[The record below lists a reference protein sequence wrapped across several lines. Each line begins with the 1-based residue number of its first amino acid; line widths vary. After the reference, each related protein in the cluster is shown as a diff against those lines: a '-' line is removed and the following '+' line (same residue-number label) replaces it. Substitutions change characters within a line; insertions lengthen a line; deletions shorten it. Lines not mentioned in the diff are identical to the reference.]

1 VITVGALDTQGTAER
16 SDDRVAS
23 FSSRGP
29 TLYDLVLK
37 PDVVAPGAR
46 IVSARAVGS
55 TLAVR
60 YPERHVGGAGPD
72 GYLQLSG
79 TSMAAGVVSGSVAL
93 LLEGEPRLTPRRAK
107 LVLRATSEF
116 LPGEGLVGGG
126 AGSVNLL
133 RAARS
138 GAAERDSLSRSV
150 EAGLPGYRKLSLAQE
165 QTSLSD
171 QDVLATVL
179 SDYFRGRSR
188 TTGRSR
194 LSNDRM
200 SWDSD
205 VDTIIW
211 GSTADTIIWGSTAD
225 TIVWGSA
232 ADTIVWGSAADTI
245 VWGSA
250 ADTIVWV
257 RPLMRRQSQHTGPF
271 PDNSQ
276 QVWAE
281 SDSCRERDQCAN

>member
-46 IVSARAVGS
+46 IVSARAAGS
-55 TLAVR
+55 TLAAR

-79 TSMAAGVVSGSVAL
+79 TSMAAAVVSGSVAL
-93 LLEGEPRLTPRRAK
+93 LLEGAPRLTPRGAK
-107 LVLRATSEF
+107 LVLRETSDF

-133 RAARS
+133 RAARA
-138 GAAERDSLSRSV
+138 GPAGRDSFSRGI
-150 EAGLPGYRKLSLAQE
+150 EAGHLEQAKRDLTAK

-171 QDVLATVL
+171 QDVLATVV
-179 SDYFRGRSR
+179 SDDFRRLSR
-188 TTGRSR
+188 TTGHSR

-200 SWDSD
+200 SWGAD

-211 GSTADTIIWGSTAD
+211 GSNADTII
-225 TIVWGSA
+225 WGSA

-250 ADTIVWV
+250 ADTIE
-257 RPLMRRQSQHTGPF
+257 RIQALMRRQPQHTAPF

-281 SDSCRERDQCAN
+281 WDSCREGDQCAN